1 MDKVEIGLRFG
12 SVDIWLPV
20 LSLVLAALVLW
31 QFLSL
36 RRRCS
41 WKKALLLTV
50 VRSAAL
56 GMVLFFTL
64 EPTMMR
70 RRMEKFR
77 PAVAV
82 MIDNSRS
89 MGFSGKEGLS
99 RLDEVKAFLAS
110 PTYREAVD
118 GYHLEYYSFSEA
130 PSRIE
135 AASVAS
141 LEAEGRRTDIGG
153 SLALVGEDTPG
164 SLGALLVF
172 TDGGHE
178 DSHPSERRGPEE
190 GDPPVLIFGI
200 GDEETFKDVE
210 VLGVQ
215 SAGMA
220 FAERPSRFTVKMRAK
235 GFSDGSFPL
244 LLKEEGQVLLSREVS
259 FEEGEESLEVE
270 VAWTPPRPGTY
281 RLSFEVPPQAGEE
294 IKENNAV
301 GFVLEAVRNKIRVL
315 LVCGRPSWNHR
326 FLREALKGDPG
337 IDLVSFIIMRTA
349 TYAVNVSEDE
359 LSLIPFPTKKIF
371 LEELHNFDLVI
382 FENFSYRFY
391 FPVQYLEKI
400 RDFVSEGG
408 GFWML
413 GGPLSFAAGSYAG
426 TPIEELLPVALE
438 TLPLGEGYE
447 EEDFRPELTP
457 EGAKHPFFRG
467 IDERLREE
475 MPRFRGYNL
484 SGTAGAGAAVLVD
497 RPLADGR
504 RQPIMALGRYGEGRA
519 LAFLSGDLWRWN
531 FEMAGKGRGNFF
543 FLSLVRQ
550 AIRWSVGDPTFQPV
564 TVRLESDQLLPG
576 QKVRADIRVLGE
588 DYLPAVDTDLRVF
601 LRRED
606 GSRQVLPARRESP
619 GFFVV
624 EAEVAGRGRY
634 ELEATAG
641 SSGEAYGSD
650 SAIFDVSWPVREFSR
665 PGLNR
670 EAMERYGGAIELGEE
685 EATARRLKDALASAA
700 PVTRLQFEEEKNLG
714 DEWWAFLLVV
724 ILLGTEWLMRKRQGL
739 S

>member
-1 MDKVEIGLRFG
+1 MDKVEVGLRFG
-12 SVDIWLPV
+12 SVDFWLPV
-20 LSLVLAALVLW
+20 LAIVLAALVGW

-36 RRRCS
+36 RTRCS
-41 WKKALLLTV
+41 WKKALMLTL

-70 RRMEKFR
+70 RRLEKFR

-82 MIDNSRS
+82 MVDNSRS
-89 MGFSGKEGLS
+89 MGFSEKGGRS
-99 RLDEVKAFLAS
+99 RLEKVKEFLSS
-110 PTYREAVD
+110 PAYREAVA
-118 GYHLEYYSFSEA
+118 GYHLEYYSFSET

-153 SLALVGEDTPG
+153 SLALVGEDMPG

-178 DSHPSERRGPEE
+178 ELHPSESRGPEG
-190 GDPPVLIFGI
+190 GDPPVLIVGV
-200 GDEETFKDVE
+200 GDEEAFKDVE
-210 VLGVQ
+210 VVGVQ

-220 FAERPSRFTVKMRAK
+220 FAERPSLFTVKMRAK
-235 GFSDGSFPL
+235 GFSDGTFPL
-244 LLKEEGQVLLSREVS
+244 LLKEGGQVLLSREVS
-259 FEEGEESLEVE
+259 FEGGEETLEVE
-270 VAWTPPRPGTY
+270 ISWTPPRPGKHQ
-281 RLSFEVPPQAGEE
+281 LSFEVPPQADEQ

-301 GFVLEAVRNKIRVL
+301 GFVLEAVRDKIRVL

-337 IDLVSFIIMRTA
+337 IDLVSFIILRTA
-349 TYAVNVSEDE
+349 TDAVNVPEGE

-400 RDFVSEGG
+400 RDFVSAGG

-413 GGPLSFAAGSYAG
+413 GGPLSFAAGAYAG

-438 TLPLGEGYE
+438 ALPLGEGYE
-447 EEDFRPELTP
+447 EEAFRPELTP
-457 EGAKHPFFRG
+457 EGARHPFFRG
-467 IDERLREE
+467 IDGVAREE
-475 MPRFRGYNL
+475 MPLFDGYNL
-484 SGTAGAGAAVLVD
+484 SGPPGAGAAVLVD

-504 RQPIMALGRYGEGRA
+504 RQPIMVLGRYGEGRA

-531 FEMAGKGRGNFF
+531 FEMAGKGKGNFLY
-543 FLSLVRQ
+543 LSLVRQ
-550 AIRWSVGDPTFQPV
+550 AIRWSIGDPTFQPV
-564 TVRLESDQLLPG
+564 TVRLESDHILPG

-588 DYLPAVDTDLRVF
+588 DYLPAVDTELRVF

-606 GSRQVLPARRESP
+606 GSRRILPVSRESP

-624 EAEVAGRGRY
+624 EAEVAGSGRY

-650 SAIFDVSWPVREFSR
+650 SALFDVSWPVREFSR

-670 EAMERYGGAIELGEE
+670 KAVERYGGVMELGEV
-685 EATARRLKDALASAA
+685 EATSRRLKDALASAA

-724 ILLGTEWLMRKRQGL
+724 ILLGTEWLLRKREGL